1 MTRDKLMPTS
11 APDQLEGTQSLPLG
25 ISSEQYRQH
34 ILNLVRQYSGFFHA
48 SPHEVPTV
56 YKRIAAVTGRGYTT
70 VKNWL
75 HFNIGVPDL
84 DAMARMSVSFR
95 IPPQEVFPPDL
106 LEGSVAGHQDVQPA
120 GSLSMMSNIIPLN
133 TRGNDTA
140 RQALARYAPIG
151 SNLVLLQQVGSDA
164 AGTVEHGQLMLCN
177 SSIENIPFAGT
188 FVLSAPGME
197 DSLCTRF
204 VRPLFD
210 QGIAEIS
217 YLGSKVP
224 KQVELKGTE
233 LQGGWRVRGHVIAV
247 LKELQL

>member
-1 MTRDKLMPTS
+1 MIRDKVMPDTS
-11 APDQLEGTQSLPLG
+11 VDPTQDPQSLPLG
-25 ISSEQYRQH
+25 VSSEQYRKH
-34 ILNLVRQYSGFFHA
+34 ILNLVRHYSGFSSA

-56 YKRIAAVTGRGYTT
+56 YKRIAAITGRGYTT

-106 LEGSVAGHQDVQPA
+106 LQGSIDTIQDSQPA
-120 GSLSMMSNIIPLN
+120 GALAQMSNIIPLT
-133 TRGNDTA
+133 TRGSDTA
-140 RQALARYAPIG
+140 KQALARYAPLG
-151 SNLVLLQQVGSDA
+151 SNLVLLQQIGSDA
-164 AGTVEHGQLMLCN
+164 AGTIEHGQLMLCN

-197 DSLCTRF
+197 ESLCTRF

-217 YLGSKVP
+217 YLGSQVP

-247 LKELQL
+247 LKELPL